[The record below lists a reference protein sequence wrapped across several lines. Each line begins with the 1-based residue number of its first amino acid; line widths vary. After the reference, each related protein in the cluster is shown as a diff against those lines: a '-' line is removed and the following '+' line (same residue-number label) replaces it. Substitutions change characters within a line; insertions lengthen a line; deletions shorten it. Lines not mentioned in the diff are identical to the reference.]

1 MAWKFHT
8 VDRTPNVATTRG
20 SGVVASAKSPPGAA
34 MSTVGPY
41 DEYEANRP
49 SGPTADTDSA
59 CGYAA
64 GQFRA
69 DVPELPAAATTSAP
83 ACVAALTTSCKAGS
97 GEGPPRLRWM
107 TRAPVVGCTVP
118 PAPLSAGRP
127 AAYRIPCA
135 TS

>member
-1 MAWKFHT
+1 MPWKFHT

-20 SGVVASAKSPPGAA
+20 SVVVASAKSPPGAA

-41 DEYEANRP
+41 DEYEASRP
-49 SGPTADTDSA
+49 LGPTADTESA

-64 GQFRA
+64 GWFRA
-69 DVPELPAAATTSAP
+69 VVPELPAAATTNAP
-83 ACVAALTTSCKAGS
+83 AFVAAITASCRVAS
-97 GEGPPRLRWM
+97 GWGPPRLRLM

-127 AAYRIPCA
+127 AAYRIPWA